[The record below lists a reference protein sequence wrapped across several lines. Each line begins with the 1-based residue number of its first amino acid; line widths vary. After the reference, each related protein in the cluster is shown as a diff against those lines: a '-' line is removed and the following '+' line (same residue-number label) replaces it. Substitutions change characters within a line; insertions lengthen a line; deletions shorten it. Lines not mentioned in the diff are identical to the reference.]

1 MSLTPQ
7 ALLAELDTALPQA
20 AESWRSTVLRRI
32 TDLFLSGAERY
43 TDPQVALFDAVM
55 SRLLPGLD
63 RDELAELSGR
73 LAGVANGPINVLA
86 SLARHLD
93 IAVCGPVIEQAKAL
107 PDKVLA
113 EAADRDRVDPNILAK
128 IAARPQLSPAVTDVL
143 LKRGGPQLQR
153 KLIDNPNAHISEGGF
168 ARVIMGLD
176 GDKDLA
182 QAVAARNDLPP
193 ELRLWLKEILGREQA
208 AKEQAAKS

>member
-7 ALLAELDTALPQA
+7 ALLAELDTTLPRA
-20 AESWRSTVLRRI
+20 AESWRSTVLRKI
-32 TDLFLSGAERY
+32 TDLFLSGAEVY
-43 TDPQVALFDAVM
+43 NDQHVALFDAVM

-63 RDELAELSGR
+63 RDDLAELGNR
-73 LAGVANGPINVLA
+73 LAGIANAPLNVLA

-93 IAVCGPVIEQAKAL
+93 ILVCGPVLEQAKTL
-107 PDKVLA
+107 PDRVLA

-128 IAARPQLSPAVTDVL
+128 IAARPQLAETVTDVL
-143 LKRGGPQLQR
+143 LKRGGLPLQR
-153 KLIDNPNAHISEGGF
+153 KIIDNPDARISEGGF

-176 GDKDLA
+176 DDKDLA

-193 ELRLWLKEILGREQA
+193 ELRLWLKDILGQ
-208 AKEQAAKS
+208 

>member
-7 ALLAELDTALPQA
+7 ALLAELDTTLPQVE
-20 AESWRSTVLRRI
+20 ESWRSTVLRKI
-32 TDLFLSGAERY
+32 TDLFLSGADLY
-43 TDPQVALFDAVM
+43 NDQHVALFDAVM

-63 RDELAELSGR
+63 RDDLAELGNR
-73 LAGVANGPINVLA
+73 LAGIANAPLNVLA

-93 IAVCGPVIEQAKAL
+93 ILVCGPVLEQAKAL

-128 IAARPQLSPAVTDVL
+128 IAARPRLGESVTDVL
-143 LKRGGPQLQR
+143 LKRGGLPLQR
-153 KLIDNPNAHISEGGF
+153 KILDNPDARISEGGF

-176 GDKDLA
+176 GDKELA
-182 QAVAARNDLPP
+182 QAIAARNDLPP
-193 ELRLWLKEILGREQA
+193 ELRLWLKDILGQ
-208 AKEQAAKS
+208 

>member
-7 ALLAELDTALPQA
+7 TLLAKLDTALPQA
-20 AESWRSTVLRRI
+20 AESWRSMVLRKI
-32 TDLFLSGAERY
+32 TDLFLSGAEVY
-43 TDPQVALFDAVM
+43 NDQHVALFDAVM

-63 RDELAELSGR
+63 RDDLAELGNR
-73 LAGVANGPINVLA
+73 LAGIANAPLNVLA

-93 IAVCGPVIEQAKAL
+93 ILVCGPVLEQAKAL

-128 IAARPQLSPAVTDVL
+128 IAARPQLGETVTDVL
-143 LKRGGPQLQR
+143 LKRGGLLLQR
-153 KLIDNPNAHISEGGF
+153 KIIDNPDARISEGGF

-182 QAVAARNDLPP
+182 QAVAARNDLPA
-193 ELRLWLKEILGREQA
+193 ELRLWLKDILGQ
-208 AKEQAAKS
+208 

>member
-7 ALLAELDTALPQA
+7 ALLAELDTTLPQVE
-20 AESWRSTVLRRI
+20 ESWRSTVLRKI
-32 TDLFLSGAERY
+32 TDLFLSGADLY
-43 TDPQVALFDAVM
+43 NDQHVALFDAVM

-63 RDELAELSGR
+63 RDDLAELGNR
-73 LAGVANGPINVLA
+73 LAGIANAPLNVLA

-93 IAVCGPVIEQAKAL
+93 ILVCGPVLEQAKAL

-128 IAARPQLSPAVTDVL
+128 IAARPRLGESVTDVL
-143 LKRGGPQLQR
+143 LKRGGLPLQR
-153 KLIDNPNAHISEGGF
+153 KILDNPDTRISEGGF

-176 GDKDLA
+176 GDKELA

-193 ELRLWLKEILGREQA
+193 ELRLWLKDILGQ
-208 AKEQAAKS
+208 

>member
-7 ALLAELDTALPQA
+7 TLLAELDTALPQA
-20 AESWRSTVLRRI
+20 AESWRSMVLRKI
-32 TDLFLSGAERY
+32 TDLFLSGADLY
-43 TDPQVALFDAVM
+43 NDQHVALFDAVM

-63 RDELAELSGR
+63 RDDLAELGNR
-73 LAGVANGPINVLA
+73 LAGIANAPLNVLA

-93 IAVCGPVIEQAKAL
+93 ILVCGPVLEQAKAL

-128 IAARPQLSPAVTDVL
+128 IAARPRLGESVTDVL
-143 LKRGGPQLQR
+143 LKRGGLLLQR
-153 KLIDNPNAHISEGGF
+153 KIIDNPDARISEGGF

-176 GDKDLA
+176 GDKNLA
-182 QAVAARNDLPP
+182 QAVAARNDLPA
-193 ELRLWLKEILGREQA
+193 ELRLWLKDILGQ
-208 AKEQAAKS
+208 

>member
-7 ALLAELDTALPQA
+7 ALLAELDTTLPQVE
-20 AESWRSTVLRRI
+20 ESWRSTVLRKI
-32 TDLFLSGAERY
+32 TDLFLSGADLY
-43 TDPQVALFDAVM
+43 NDQHVALFDAVM

-63 RDELAELSGR
+63 RDDLAELGNR
-73 LAGVANGPINVLA
+73 LAGIANAPLNVLA

-93 IAVCGPVIEQAKAL
+93 ILVCGPVLEQAKAL

-128 IAARPQLSPAVTDVL
+128 IAARPRLGESVTDVL
-143 LKRGGPQLQR
+143 LKRGGLLLQR
-153 KLIDNPNAHISEGGF
+153 KIIDNPDARISEGGF

-182 QAVAARNDLPP
+182 QAVAARNDLPA
-193 ELRLWLKEILGREQA
+193 ELRLWLKDILGQ
-208 AKEQAAKS
+208 

>member
-1 MSLTPQ
+1 MALTPQ

-32 TDLFLSGAERY
+32 TDLFVGGANLY
-43 TDPQVALFDAVM
+43 TDQHVALFDAVM

-73 LAGVANGPINVLA
+73 LAGVANAPINVLA
-86 SLARHLD
+86 SLARHPD
-93 IAVCGPVIEQAKAL
+93 IVVCGPVLERAKVL

-113 EAADRDRVDPNILAK
+113 EAADRDRVDPGILAK
-128 IAARPQLSPAVTDVL
+128 IAARPQLTEAVTDIL
-143 LKRGGPQLQR
+143 LKRGGQPLQR
-153 KLIDNPNAHISEGGF
+153 KIIDNPNARISEGGF

-176 GDKDLA
+176 GDKDFA
-182 QAVAARNDLPP
+182 QAIAARDDLPP
-193 ELRLWLKEILGREQA
+193 ELRPWLKEILG
-208 AKEQAAKS
+208 

>member
-7 ALLAELDTALPQA
+7 ALLAELDTTLPQVE
-20 AESWRSTVLRRI
+20 ESWRSTVLRKI
-32 TDLFLSGAERY
+32 TDLFLSGADLY
-43 TDPQVALFDAVM
+43 NDQHVALFDAVM

-63 RDELAELSGR
+63 RDDLAELGNR
-73 LAGVANGPINVLA
+73 LAGIANAPLNVLA

-93 IAVCGPVIEQAKAL
+93 ILVCGPVLEQAKAL

-128 IAARPQLSPAVTDVL
+128 IAARPQLGESVTDVL
-143 LKRGGPQLQR
+143 LKRGGLPLQR
-153 KLIDNPNAHISEGGF
+153 KIIDNPDARISEGGF
-168 ARVIMGLD
+168 ARVIMSLD

-193 ELRLWLKEILGREQA
+193 ELRLWLKDILGQ
-208 AKEQAAKS
+208 

>member
-7 ALLAELDTALPQA
+7 TLLAELDTALPQA
-20 AESWRSTVLRRI
+20 AESWRSMVLRKI
-32 TDLFLSGAERY
+32 TDLFLSGAEVY
-43 TDPQVALFDAVM
+43 NDQHVALFDAVM

-63 RDELAELSGR
+63 RDDLAELGNR
-73 LAGVANGPINVLA
+73 LAGIANAPLNVLA

-93 IAVCGPVIEQAKAL
+93 ILVCGPVLEQAKAL

-128 IAARPQLSPAVTDVL
+128 IAARPRLGESVTDVL
-143 LKRGGPQLQR
+143 LKRGGLLLQR
-153 KLIDNPNAHISEGGF
+153 KIIDNPDARISEGGF

-182 QAVAARNDLPP
+182 QAVAARNDLPA
-193 ELRLWLKEILGREQA
+193 ELRLWLKDILGQ
-208 AKEQAAKS
+208 

>member
-7 ALLAELDTALPQA
+7 ALLAELDTTLPQVE
-20 AESWRSTVLRRI
+20 ESWRSTVLRKI
-32 TDLFLSGAERY
+32 TDLFLSGAELY
-43 TDPQVALFDAVM
+43 NDQHVALFDAVM

-63 RDELAELSGR
+63 RDDLAELGNR
-73 LAGVANGPINVLA
+73 LAGIANAPLNVLA

-93 IAVCGPVIEQAKAL
+93 VLVCGPVLEQAKAL

-128 IAARPQLSPAVTDVL
+128 IAARPRLGESVTDVL
-143 LKRGGPQLQR
+143 LKRGGLPLQR
-153 KLIDNPNAHISEGGF
+153 KILDNPDARISEGGF

-176 GDKDLA
+176 GDKELA
-182 QAVAARNDLPP
+182 QAVAARSDLPP
-193 ELRLWLKEILGREQA
+193 ELRLWLKDILGQ
-208 AKEQAAKS
+208 

>member
-7 ALLAELDTALPQA
+7 TLLAELDTALPQA
-20 AESWRSTVLRRI
+20 AESWRSMVLRKI
-32 TDLFLSGAERY
+32 TDLFLSGAEVY
-43 TDPQVALFDAVM
+43 NDQHVALFDAVM

-63 RDELAELSGR
+63 RDDLAELGNR
-73 LAGVANGPINVLA
+73 LAGIANAPLNVLA

-93 IAVCGPVIEQAKAL
+93 ILVCGPVLEQAKAL

-128 IAARPQLSPAVTDVL
+128 IAARPQLGETVTDVL
-143 LKRGGPQLQR
+143 LKRGGLLLQR
-153 KLIDNPNAHISEGGF
+153 KIIDNPDARISEGGF

-182 QAVAARNDLPP
+182 QAVAARNDLPA
-193 ELRLWLKEILGREQA
+193 ELRLWLKDILGQ
-208 AKEQAAKS
+208 

>member
-7 ALLAELDTALPQA
+7 TLLAELDTALPQA
-20 AESWRSTVLRRI
+20 AESWRSMVLRKI
-32 TDLFLSGAERY
+32 TDLFLSGAEVY
-43 TDPQVALFDAVM
+43 NDQHVALFDAVM

-63 RDELAELSGR
+63 RDDLAELGNR
-73 LAGVANGPINVLA
+73 LAGIANAPLDVLA

-93 IAVCGPVIEQAKAL
+93 ILVCGPVLEQAKAL

-128 IAARPQLSPAVTDVL
+128 IAARPQLGETVTDVL
-143 LKRGGPQLQR
+143 LKRGGLLLQR
-153 KLIDNPNAHISEGGF
+153 KILDNPDARISEGGF

-182 QAVAARNDLPP
+182 QAVAARNDLPA
-193 ELRLWLKEILGREQA
+193 ELRLWLKDILGQ
-208 AKEQAAKS
+208 

>member
-20 AESWRSTVLRRI
+20 EESWRSTVLRQI
-32 TDLFLSGAERY
+32 TDLFLSGADLY
-43 TDPQVALFDAVM
+43 NDQHVALFDAVM

-63 RDELAELSGR
+63 RDDLAELGNR
-73 LAGVANGPINVLA
+73 LAGIANAPLNVLA

-93 IAVCGPVIEQAKAL
+93 ILVCGPVLEQAQAL
-107 PDKVLA
+107 PDRVLT

-128 IAARPQLSPAVTDVL
+128 IAARPQLNEAVTDVL
-143 LKRGGPQLQR
+143 LKRGSPPLQR
-153 KLIDNPNAHISEGGF
+153 KLINNPDARISEGGF

-182 QAVAARNDLPP
+182 QAIAARGDLPA
-193 ELRLWLKEILGREQA
+193 ELRPWLKDILSET
-208 AKEQAAKS
+208 

>member
-7 ALLAELDTALPQA
+7 ALLAELDTTLPPVE
-20 AESWRSTVLRRI
+20 ESWRSTVLRKI
-32 TDLFLSGAERY
+32 TDLFLSGADLY
-43 TDPQVALFDAVM
+43 NDQHVALFDAVM

-63 RDELAELSGR
+63 RDDLAELGNR
-73 LAGVANGPINVLA
+73 LAGIANAPLNVLA

-93 IAVCGPVIEQAKAL
+93 ILVCGPVLEQAKAL

-128 IAARPQLSPAVTDVL
+128 IAARPRLGESVTDVL
-143 LKRGGPQLQR
+143 LKRGGLLLQR
-153 KLIDNPNAHISEGGF
+153 KIIDNPDARISEGGF

-182 QAVAARNDLPP
+182 QAVAARNDLPA
-193 ELRLWLKEILGREQA
+193 ELRLWLKDILGQ
-208 AKEQAAKS
+208 

>member
-7 ALLAELDTALPQA
+7 ALLAELDTTLPRA
-20 AESWRSTVLRRI
+20 AESWRSTVLRKI
-32 TDLFLSGAERY
+32 TDLFLSGAEVY
-43 TDPQVALFDAVM
+43 NDQHVALFDAVM

-63 RDELAELSGR
+63 RDDLAELGNR
-73 LAGVANGPINVLA
+73 LAGIANAPLNVLA

-93 IAVCGPVIEQAKAL
+93 ILVCGPVLEQAKAL

-128 IAARPQLSPAVTDVL
+128 IAARPQLAETVTDVL
-143 LKRGGPQLQR
+143 LKRGGLPLQR
-153 KLIDNPNAHISEGGF
+153 KIIDNPDARISEGGF

-193 ELRLWLKEILGREQA
+193 ELRLWLKDILGQ
-208 AKEQAAKS
+208 

>member
-7 ALLAELDTALPQA
+7 TLLAELDTALPQA
-20 AESWRSTVLRRI
+20 AESWRSMVLRKI
-32 TDLFLSGAERY
+32 TDLFLSGAEVY
-43 TDPQVALFDAVM
+43 NDQHVALFDAVM

-63 RDELAELSGR
+63 RDDLAELGNR
-73 LAGVANGPINVLA
+73 LAGIANAPLNVLA

-93 IAVCGPVIEQAKAL
+93 ILVCGPVLEQAKAL

-128 IAARPQLSPAVTDVL
+128 IAARPRLGESVTDVL
-143 LKRGGPQLQR
+143 LKRGGLPLQR
-153 KLIDNPNAHISEGGF
+153 KILDNPDARISEGGF

-176 GDKDLA
+176 GDKELA

-193 ELRLWLKEILGREQA
+193 ELRLWLKDILGQ
-208 AKEQAAKS
+208 

>member
-7 ALLAELDTALPQA
+7 ALLAELDTTLPQVE
-20 AESWRSTVLRRI
+20 ESWRSTVLRKI
-32 TDLFLSGAERY
+32 TDLFLSGADLY
-43 TDPQVALFDAVM
+43 NDQHVALFDAVM

-63 RDELAELSGR
+63 RDDLAELGNR
-73 LAGVANGPINVLA
+73 LAGIANAPLNVLA

-93 IAVCGPVIEQAKAL
+93 ILVCGPVLEQAKAL

-128 IAARPQLSPAVTDVL
+128 IAARPQLGETVTDVL
-143 LKRGGPQLQR
+143 LNRGGLLLQR
-153 KLIDNPNAHISEGGF
+153 KILDNPDARISEGGF

-182 QAVAARNDLPP
+182 QAVAARNDLPA
-193 ELRLWLKEILGREQA
+193 ELRLWLKDSLGQ
-208 AKEQAAKS
+208 

>member
-7 ALLAELDTALPQA
+7 ALLAELDTTLPQVE
-20 AESWRSTVLRRI
+20 ESWRSTVLRKI
-32 TDLFLSGAERY
+32 TDLFLSGADLY
-43 TDPQVALFDAVM
+43 NDQHVALFDAVM

-63 RDELAELSGR
+63 RDDLAELGNR
-73 LAGVANGPINVLA
+73 LAGIANAPLNVLA

-93 IAVCGPVIEQAKAL
+93 ILVCGPVLEQAKAL

-128 IAARPQLSPAVTDVL
+128 IAARPRLGESVTDVL
-143 LKRGGPQLQR
+143 LKRGGLPLQR
-153 KLIDNPNAHISEGGF
+153 KIIDNPDARISEGGF

-182 QAVAARNDLPP
+182 QAVAARNDLPA
-193 ELRLWLKEILGREQA
+193 ELRLWLKDILGQ
-208 AKEQAAKS
+208 

>member
-7 ALLAELDTALPQA
+7 ALLAELDTTLPQVE
-20 AESWRSTVLRRI
+20 ESWRSTVLRKI
-32 TDLFLSGAERY
+32 TDLFLSGADLY
-43 TDPQVALFDAVM
+43 NDQHVALFDAVM

-63 RDELAELSGR
+63 RDDLAELGNR
-73 LAGVANGPINVLA
+73 LAGIANAPLNVLA

-93 IAVCGPVIEQAKAL
+93 ILVCGPVLEQAKAL

-128 IAARPQLSPAVTDVL
+128 IAARPQLGETVTDVL
-143 LKRGGPQLQR
+143 LKRGGLLLQR
-153 KLIDNPNAHISEGGF
+153 KIIDNPDARISEGGF

-182 QAVAARNDLPP
+182 QAVAARNDLPA
-193 ELRLWLKEILGREQA
+193 ELRLWPKDILGQ
-208 AKEQAAKS
+208 

>member
-20 AESWRSTVLRRI
+20 AESWRSAVLRRI
-32 TDLFLSGAERY
+32 TDLFLSGAELY
-43 TDPQVALFDAVM
+43 PDQHVALFDAVM

-63 RDELAELSGR
+63 RDELAELSSR
-73 LAGVANGPINVLA
+73 LAAIANAPINVLA

-93 IAVCGPVIEQAKAL
+93 IAVCAPVLEQAKAL

-128 IAARPQLSPAVTDVL
+128 IAARPQLNETVTDVL
-143 LKRGGPQLQR
+143 LKRGGPPLQR
-153 KLIDNPNAHISEGGF
+153 KLIDNPDARISEGGF

-176 GDKDLA
+176 GNKDFA
-182 QAVAARNDLPP
+182 EAIAARSDLPG
-193 ELRLWLKEILGREQA
+193 ELRPWLNEILSE
-208 AKEQAAKS
+208 

>member
-7 ALLAELDTALPQA
+7 ALLAELDTTLPQVE
-20 AESWRSTVLRRI
+20 ESWRSTVLRKI
-32 TDLFLSGAERY
+32 TDLFLRGADLY
-43 TDPQVALFDAVM
+43 NDQHVALFDAVM

-63 RDELAELSGR
+63 RDDLAELGNR
-73 LAGVANGPINVLA
+73 LAGIANAPLNVLA

-93 IAVCGPVIEQAKAL
+93 ILVCGPVLEQAKAL

-128 IAARPQLSPAVTDVL
+128 IAARPRLGESVTDVL
-143 LKRGGPQLQR
+143 LKRGGLPLQR
-153 KLIDNPNAHISEGGF
+153 KILDNPDARISEGGF

-176 GDKDLA
+176 GDKELA

-193 ELRLWLKEILGREQA
+193 ELRLWLKDILGQ
-208 AKEQAAKS
+208 

>member
-7 ALLAELDTALPQA
+7 ALLAELDTTLPQVE
-20 AESWRSTVLRRI
+20 ESWRSTVLRKI
-32 TDLFLSGAERY
+32 TDLFLSGADLY
-43 TDPQVALFDAVM
+43 NDQHVALFDAVM

-63 RDELAELSGR
+63 RDDLAELGNR
-73 LAGVANGPINVLA
+73 LAGIANAPLNVLA

-93 IAVCGPVIEQAKAL
+93 ILVCGPVLEQAKAL

-128 IAARPQLSPAVTDVL
+128 IAARPRLGESVTDVL
-143 LKRGGPQLQR
+143 LKRGGLLLQR
-153 KLIDNPNAHISEGGF
+153 KIIDNPDARISEGGF

-182 QAVAARNDLPP
+182 QAVAARNDLPA
-193 ELRLWLKEILGREQA
+193 ELQLWLKDILGQ
-208 AKEQAAKS
+208 

>member
-7 ALLAELDTALPQA
+7 TLLAELDTALPQA
-20 AESWRSTVLRRI
+20 AESWRSMVLRKI
-32 TDLFLSGAERY
+32 TDLFLSGAEVY
-43 TDPQVALFDAVM
+43 NDQHVALFDAVM

-63 RDELAELSGR
+63 RDDLAELGNR
-73 LAGVANGPINVLA
+73 LAGIANAPLNVLA

-93 IAVCGPVIEQAKAL
+93 ILVCGPVLEQAKAL

-128 IAARPQLSPAVTDVL
+128 IAARPQLGETVTDVL
-143 LKRGGPQLQR
+143 LKRGGLLLQR
-153 KLIDNPNAHISEGGF
+153 KIIDNPDARISEGGF

-176 GDKDLA
+176 GDKELA

-193 ELRLWLKEILGREQA
+193 ELRLWLKDILGQ
-208 AKEQAAKS
+208 

>member
-7 ALLAELDTALPQA
+7 ALLAELDTTLPQVE
-20 AESWRSTVLRRI
+20 ESWRSTVLRKI
-32 TDLFLSGAERY
+32 TDLFLSGADFY
-43 TDPQVALFDAVM
+43 NDQHVALFDAVM

-63 RDELAELSGR
+63 RDDLAELGNR
-73 LAGVANGPINVLA
+73 LAGIANAPLNVLA

-93 IAVCGPVIEQAKAL
+93 ILVCGPVLERAKAL
-107 PDKVLA
+107 PDKILA

-128 IAARPQLSPAVTDVL
+128 IAARPRLGETVTDVL
-143 LKRGGPQLQR
+143 LKRGGLPLQR
-153 KLIDNPNAHISEGGF
+153 KIIDNPDARISEGGF

-182 QAVAARNDLPP
+182 QAVAARNDLPA
-193 ELRLWLKEILGREQA
+193 ELRLWLKDILGQ
-208 AKEQAAKS
+208 

>member
-7 ALLAELDTALPQA
+7 ALLAELDTTLPQVE
-20 AESWRSTVLRRI
+20 ESWRSTVLRKI
-32 TDLFLSGAERY
+32 TDLFLSGADFY
-43 TDPQVALFDAVM
+43 NDQHVALFDAVM

-63 RDELAELSGR
+63 RDDLAELGNR
-73 LAGVANGPINVLA
+73 LAGIANAPLNVLA

-93 IAVCGPVIEQAKAL
+93 ILVCGPVLERATAL
-107 PDKVLA
+107 PDKILA

-128 IAARPQLSPAVTDVL
+128 IAARPRLGETVTDVL
-143 LKRGGPQLQR
+143 LKRGGLSLQR
-153 KLIDNPNAHISEGGF
+153 KIIDNPDARISEGGF

-182 QAVAARNDLPP
+182 QAVAARNDLPA
-193 ELRLWLKEILGREQA
+193 ELRLWLKDILGQ
-208 AKEQAAKS
+208 

>member
-7 ALLAELDTALPQA
+7 ALLAELDTTLPQVE
-20 AESWRSTVLRRI
+20 ESWRSTVLRKI
-32 TDLFLSGAERY
+32 TDLFLSGADLY
-43 TDPQVALFDAVM
+43 NDQHVALFDAVM

-63 RDELAELSGR
+63 RDDLAELGNR
-73 LAGVANGPINVLA
+73 LAGIANAPLNVLA

-93 IAVCGPVIEQAKAL
+93 ILVCGPVLEQAKAL

-128 IAARPQLSPAVTDVL
+128 IAARPRLGESVTDVL
-143 LKRGGPQLQR
+143 LKRGGLPLQR
-153 KLIDNPNAHISEGGF
+153 KILDNPDARISEGGF

-176 GDKDLA
+176 GDKELA

-193 ELRLWLKEILGREQA
+193 ELRLWLKDILGQ
-208 AKEQAAKS
+208 

>member
-7 ALLAELDTALPQA
+7 ALLAELDTTLPQVE
-20 AESWRSTVLRRI
+20 ESWRSTVLRKI
-32 TDLFLSGAERY
+32 TDLFLSGADLY
-43 TDPQVALFDAVM
+43 NDQHVALFDAVM

-63 RDELAELSGR
+63 RDDLAELGNR
-73 LAGVANGPINVLA
+73 LAGIANAPLNVLA

-93 IAVCGPVIEQAKAL
+93 ILVCGPVLEQAKAL

-128 IAARPQLSPAVTDVL
+128 IAARPQLGETVTDVL
-143 LKRGGPQLQR
+143 LKRGGLLLQR
-153 KLIDNPNAHISEGGF
+153 KIIDNPDARISEGGF

-182 QAVAARNDLPP
+182 QAVAARNDLPA
-193 ELRLWLKEILGREQA
+193 ELRLWLKDILGQ
-208 AKEQAAKS
+208 

>member
-7 ALLAELDTALPQA
+7 ALLAELDTTLPQVE
-20 AESWRSTVLRRI
+20 ESWRSTVLRKI
-32 TDLFLSGAERY
+32 TDLFLSGADFY
-43 TDPQVALFDAVM
+43 NDQHVALFDAVM

-63 RDELAELSGR
+63 RDDLAELGNR
-73 LAGVANGPINVLA
+73 LAGIANAPLNVLA

-93 IAVCGPVIEQAKAL
+93 ILVCGPVLERAKAL
-107 PDKVLA
+107 PDKILA

-128 IAARPQLSPAVTDVL
+128 IAARPRLGETVTDVL
-143 LKRGGPQLQR
+143 LKRGGLSLQR
-153 KLIDNPNAHISEGGF
+153 KIIDNPDARISEGGF

-182 QAVAARNDLPP
+182 QAVAARNDLPA
-193 ELRLWLKEILGREQA
+193 ELRLWLKDILGQ
-208 AKEQAAKS
+208 

>member
-7 ALLAELDTALPQA
+7 TLLAELDTALPQA
-20 AESWRSTVLRRI
+20 AESWRSTVLRKI
-32 TDLFLSGAERY
+32 TDLFLSGADLY
-43 TDPQVALFDAVM
+43 NDQHVALFDAVM

-63 RDELAELSGR
+63 RDDLAELGNR
-73 LAGVANGPINVLA
+73 LAGIANAPLNVLA

-93 IAVCGPVIEQAKAL
+93 ILVCGPVLEQAKAL

-128 IAARPQLSPAVTDVL
+128 IAARPRLGESVTDVL
-143 LKRGGPQLQR
+143 LKRGGLLLQR
-153 KLIDNPNAHISEGGF
+153 KIIDNPDARISEGGF

-182 QAVAARNDLPP
+182 QAVAARNDLPA
-193 ELRLWLKEILGREQA
+193 ELRLWLKDILGQ
-208 AKEQAAKS
+208 

>member
-7 ALLAELDTALPQA
+7 TLLAELDTALPQA
-20 AESWRSTVLRRI
+20 AESWRSMVLRKI
-32 TDLFLSGAERY
+32 TDLFLSGAEVY
-43 TDPQVALFDAVM
+43 NDQHVALFDAVM

-63 RDELAELSGR
+63 RDDLAELGNR
-73 LAGVANGPINVLA
+73 LAGIANAPLNVLA

-93 IAVCGPVIEQAKAL
+93 ILVCGPVLEQAKAL

-128 IAARPQLSPAVTDVL
+128 IAARPQLGETVTDVL
-143 LKRGGPQLQR
+143 LKRGGLLLQR
-153 KLIDNPNAHISEGGF
+153 KIIDNPDARISEGGF

-182 QAVAARNDLPP
+182 QAVAARNDLPA
-193 ELRLWLKEILGREQA
+193 ELRLWLKDIMGHVWTVPALQGQI
-208 AKEQAAKS
+208 